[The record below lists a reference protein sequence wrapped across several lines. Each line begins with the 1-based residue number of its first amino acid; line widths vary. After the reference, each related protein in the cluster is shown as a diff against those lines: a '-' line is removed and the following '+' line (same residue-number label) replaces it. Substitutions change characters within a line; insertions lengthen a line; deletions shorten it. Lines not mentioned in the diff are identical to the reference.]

1 MKTIP
6 VIIFCLFLFITPVYA
21 GTLSCSHSELCKLA
35 SLIAHENN
43 ISDLQTQSL
52 VNMTGD
58 PHEYEP
64 STAEIKSLL
73 SAGVLLTG
81 PAELNPWIKKI
92 HFQRSKNPTLKT
104 ISLPFEKKHLDFY
117 PGASAEALSHFW
129 LYPKIYCS
137 FKTLLTVE
145 MKKNGEKV
153 SEKNCD
159 TSRIESELKSSLALL
174 NKPVILTHD
183 ALLPLFKSLHPARP
197 VVAIKGSG
205 HHEEAGTDSIKK
217 MYDALKAPSV
227 VWIVE
232 SGIHVPQNVL
242 NKVRATDTIVKID
255 TANSSSTAPFSVL
268 SELAGKLK
276 SAGEKR

>member
-6 VIIFCLFLFITPVYA
+6 VLIFCLFLFNASAFA
-21 GTLSCSHSELCKLA
+21 GTISCSHSELCKLA
-35 SLIAHENN
+35 SLIAAENKV
-43 ISDLQTQSL
+43 SDLQTQSL

-64 STAEIKSLL
+64 STAEIKALL
-73 SAGVLLTG
+73 SAPVLITG

-92 HFQRSKNPTLKT
+92 HFQRSKNPALKT
-104 ISLPFEKKHLDFY
+104 LSLPFEKKHLDLY
-117 PGASAEALSHFW
+117 PGASGEALSHFW

-137 FKTLLTVE
+137 FKSMLAQEL
-145 MKKNGEKV
+145 KKNGEKV
-153 SEKNCD
+153 ADKNCD
-159 TSRIESELKSSLALL
+159 SAKIESELAGALHGL

-183 ALLPLFKSLHPARP
+183 ALLPLFKSLHPTQP

-217 MYDALKAPSV
+217 MYNALKAPSV
-227 VWIVE
+227 VWVVE

-242 NKVRATDTIVKID
+242 NKVRPTDTIVKID
-255 TANSSSTAPFSVL
+255 TANSSSTTPFSVL
-268 SELAGKLK
+268 SELAQKLK
-276 SAGEKR
+276 SAGGK

>member
-6 VIIFCLFLFITPVYA
+6 VLFFCLLLTTARA

-35 SLIAHENN
+35 ALIAAENNVKNLETKSLI
-43 ISDLQTQSL
+43 
-52 VNMTGD
+52 NMTGD

-73 SAGVLLTG
+73 SAPVLITG
-81 PAELNPWIKKI
+81 PVELNPWIKKI
-92 HFQRSKNPTLKT
+92 NFQRSKNPALKT
-104 ISLPFEKKHLDFY
+104 ISLGFHKKHRDLY
-117 PGASAEALSHFW
+117 PGGSGEALSHFW

-137 FKTLLTVE
+137 FKSALTE
-145 MKKNGEKV
+145 ELKKNGEKV
-153 SEKNCD
+153 TDKNCD
-159 TSRIESELKSSLALL
+159 SSAIEAELKKALTVL
-174 NKPVILTHD
+174 NRPVILTHD
-183 ALLPLFKSLHPARP
+183 ALLPLFKSLNPSQP

-217 MYDALKAPSV
+217 MYDALKSPSV
-227 VWIVE
+227 VWVVE

-255 TANSSSTAPFSVL
+255 TANSSAATPFSVL
-268 SELAGKLK
+268 TELAAKLK
-276 SAGEKR
+276 SAGEKK